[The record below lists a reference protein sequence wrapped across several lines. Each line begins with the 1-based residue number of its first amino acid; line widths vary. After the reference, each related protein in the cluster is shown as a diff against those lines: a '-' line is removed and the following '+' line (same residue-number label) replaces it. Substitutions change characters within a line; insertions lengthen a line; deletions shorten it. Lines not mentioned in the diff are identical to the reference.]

1 MTSFATRRAGL
12 FALLGALLV
21 GAPAPVAAQY
31 FGRNKVQYEK
41 FDWRI
46 MRSSHFDNYFYPA
59 ESLVVHDAGRMAE
72 RWYARHSD
80 SFRHTFDRK
89 SLVFY
94 ADHPDFQQTNVIGE
108 ELSEGTGGVTEG
120 LRTRVIMPFTGVYA
134 DNDHVLGHELVHV
147 FQYSVAE
154 AGPGGLARLGALPL
168 WLIEGMSEYFS
179 LGRDDPLTAM
189 WLRDA
194 AERDR
199 LPTIKQ
205 LNTDPRFFPY
215 RYGQA
220 LWAYVG
226 GRWGDRAVVDVYR
239 TSLRIGFEEGIRRVL
254 GLSTDSLSKDWIA
267 ATRRAYVPVLEGRT
281 RPNGAGTPV
290 LQTGRKTGDMAL
302 APTVSPDGQL
312 LAFYA
317 RRSLFEIE
325 LFVADATTGRVIK
338 KLAGPTSDSHFD
350 AISFINTSGAWSP
363 DSRKFAFV
371 AQAEGNHEIAI
382 LDVNS
387 SNVERRVRVPGVG
400 SVTHIAWSPNGQ
412 TIAFSGMA
420 GGISDLYLLDLAA
433 GTVRQLTNDRNADLQ
448 PAWSPDGKTIA
459 FATDRGATTD
469 FTKMVFS
476 PLQLAT
482 IDVTTGQVS
491 VFSPFTQGK
500 HINPQYSPDGKS
512 LFFISDQDGFSDI
525 YRLEIASGA
534 VSRVTRLSTGVSGIT
549 AISPAL
555 TVAPASGRMLFSV
568 FQDQGYAVYALDST
582 RTHGEPL
589 VAGVAIA
596 NAGVLPP
603 GDTPG
608 RATVTNYLRDPMT
621 GLATGEDF
629 TIAPYHSSFS
639 LDAVGQPTI
648 GVSAGGPFGT
658 GVAGGV
664 SFLFGDQLSD
674 RQIALGVQAN
684 GTVQDI
690 GAQLIYQNLKH
701 RWNYGASVQHV
712 PYLTGYLSYTPA
724 GGGFFQQNLYL
735 QRIFIDEAGFSTAYP
750 FSSTRR
756 VELNVSATR
765 LGFSTQIQQAIID
778 QNGFVYDQRLIDT
791 TSRAPIYYGQ
801 ASLALV
807 HDASYSAF
815 TGPIQGSRYRF
826 EVTPTVGTLNFT
838 TALADYRNYL
848 FLRPITF
855 AFRGLHYGRYGSS
868 ADDSTTLYPLFLG
881 EEALMRGY
889 SVGSFDQSECG
900 VGNNSQTVYTC
911 PAFDRLLGS
920 KLAVASFEI
929 RIPVF
934 GVPEYGLF
942 NVPFLPLTLAPFV
955 DAGVA
960 WTGST
965 RPRFGS
971 ASATNSAY
979 RTPVVSTGLSA
990 RFNVLGY
997 AILEAYLAHPFQ
1009 RPGKGW
1015 IWGFQLVPGW

>member
-1 MTSFATRRAGL
+1 MTSFAPRRAGL
-12 FALLGALLV
+12 LALLGALLV
-21 GAPAPVAAQY
+21 GVPAPVAAQY
-31 FGRNKVQYEK
+31 FGRNKVQYEQ

-46 MRSSHFDNYFYPA
+46 MRTSHFDNYFYPA
-59 ESLVVHDAGRMAE
+59 ESLVVRDAGRLAE

-120 LRTRVIMPFTGVYA
+120 LRTRVIMPWTGVYA

-254 GLSTDSLSKDWIA
+254 GISTDSLSKDWIA
-267 ATRRAYVPVLEGRT
+267 ATRRAYLPVLEGRT
-281 RPNGAGTPV
+281 RPTGAGNPV

-312 LAFYA
+312 VAFYA

-325 LFVADATTGRVIK
+325 LFVADAQTGRIIK

-350 AISFINTSGAWSP
+350 AISFISTSGAWSP

-371 AQAEGNHEIAI
+371 AQAQGDHEIAI

-387 SNVERRVRVPGVG
+387 ANVERRVRVPGVG
-400 SVTHIAWSPNGQ
+400 SVSHVAWSPNGQ

-420 GGISDLYLLDLAA
+420 GGVSDLYLLDLAA
-433 GTVRQLTNDRNADLQ
+433 GTVRQLTDDRNADLQ

-459 FATDRGATTD
+459 FATDRGPTTD

-482 IDVTTGQVS
+482 IDATTGQVS
-491 VFSPFTQGK
+491 VFSPFAQGK
-500 HINPQYSPDGKS
+500 HINPQFSPDGRA

-525 YRLEIASGA
+525 YRLETATGA

-555 TVAPASGRMLFSV
+555 TVAPSTGRMLFSV
-568 FQDQGYAVYALDST
+568 FQDQGYAVYALDSART
-582 RTHGEPL
+582 RGEPL

-608 RATVTNYLRDPMT
+608 RATVSNYLRDPLT

-629 TIAPYHSSFS
+629 TYAPYRSTFS
-639 LDAVGQPTI
+639 LDAVGQPSV

-674 RQIALGVQAN
+674 RQLGVGVQAN
-684 GTVQDI
+684 GTIQDI
-690 GAQLIYQNLKH
+690 GAQMIFQNLRH
-701 RWNYGASVQHV
+701 RWNYGVSVQHV
-712 PYLTGYLSYTPA
+712 PYLTGYLYNDSRD
-724 GGGFFQQNLYL
+724 FSQNLVL
-735 QRIFIDEAGFSTAYP
+735 QRIFIDEAGFYSAYP
-750 FSSTRR
+750 FSATRR
-756 VELNVSATR
+756 IEFGLSATR
-765 LGFSTQIQQAIID
+765 LGFSTQIQSV
-778 QNGFVYDQRLIDT
+778 FYDPGTLLPVAQVIRDT

-801 ASLALV
+801 ASAALV
-807 HDASYSAF
+807 GDASYSAF

-826 EVTPTVGTLNFT
+826 EVTPTVGTLTFT
-838 TALADYRNYL
+838 TALADYRQYL
-848 FLRPITF
+848 FARPITF
-855 AFRGLHYGRYGSS
+855 AFRGLHYGRYGKS
-868 ADDSTTLYPLFLG
+868 ADDTTAMWPLFLG
-881 EEALMRGY
+881 EESLMRGY

-900 VGNNSQTVYTC
+900 VPAVASISGC

-955 DAGVA
+955 DAGIA
-960 WTGST
+960 WQGGQSLSLDSPTTDPNARS
-965 RPRFGS
+965 
-971 ASATNSAY
+971 
-979 RTPVVSTGLSA
+979 PVVSAGLSA

-997 AILEAYLAHPFQ
+997 AILEAYYAKPFQ
-1009 RPGKGW
+1009 RPGRGW
-1015 IWGFQLVPGW
+1015 VWGFQLVPGW

>member
-1 MTSFATRRAGL
+1 MTSFVPRRAGL
-12 FALLGALLV
+12 FALLGALLI

-41 FDWRI
+41 FDFRI
-46 MRSSHFDNYFYPA
+46 MRTSHFDLYFYPA
-59 ESLVVHDAGRMAE
+59 ESLVVHDAGRLAE

-89 SLVFY
+89 SVVFY
-94 ADHPDFQQTNVIGE
+94 ADHPDFQQTNVIGD

-120 LRTRVIMPFTGVYA
+120 MRTRVIMPFTGLYA

-168 WLIEGMSEYFS
+168 WLIEGMAEYFS

-194 AERDR
+194 AERDN

-205 LNTDPRFFPY
+205 LTNDARFFPY

-254 GLSTDSLSKDWIA
+254 GISTDSLSKDWIT
-267 ATRRAYVPVLEGRT
+267 ATRRAYLPVLEGRT
-281 RPNGAGTPV
+281 RPNGAGDPV
-290 LQTGRKTGDMAL
+290 LQTGRKTGDMNL
-302 APTVSPDGQL
+302 APTVSPDGKL
-312 LAFYA
+312 VAFFA

-325 LFVADATTGRVIK
+325 LFVADAQTGRVIK

-350 AISFINTSGAWSP
+350 AISFISSSGAWSP
-363 DSRKFAFV
+363 DNAKFAFV
-371 AQAEGNHEIAI
+371 AQAQGDHEIAI

-387 SNVERRVRVPGVG
+387 GNIERRVRVPGVG
-400 SVTHIAWSPNGQ
+400 SVLHVAWSPDGR
-412 TIAFSGMA
+412 TIAFSGMS
-420 GGISDLYLLDLAA
+420 GGISDLYLLDLSA
-433 GTVRQLTNDRNADLQ
+433 GTVRQLTNDRNADIQ
-448 PAWSPDGKTIA
+448 PAWSPDGKTLA
-459 FATDRGATTD
+459 FATDRGPTTD

-482 IDVTTGQVS
+482 IDIATGQIS
-491 VFSPFTQGK
+491 VYAPFTHGK
-500 HINPQYSPDGKS
+500 HINPQYSPDGRS

-525 YRLEIASGA
+525 YRLEMASGS
-534 VSRVTRLSTGVSGIT
+534 VTRVTRLSTGVSGIT
-549 AISPAL
+549 ATSPAL
-555 TVAPASGRMLFSV
+555 TVAPSTGRMLFSV
-568 FQDQGYAVYALDST
+568 FQDQGYGVYALDAS
-582 RTHGEPL
+582 RTQGEPVL
-589 VAGVAIA
+589 LGVNIA

-608 RATVTNYLRDPMT
+608 RATVTNYLRDPAT
-621 GLATGEDF
+621 GLASGDDF
-629 TIAPYHSSFS
+629 TYAPYHSTFS
-639 LDAVGQPTI
+639 LDAVGQPTV

-674 RQIALGVQAN
+674 RQIGVGVQAN

-712 PYLTGYLSYTPA
+712 PYLTGYYYGSQTPS
-724 GGGFFQQNLYL
+724 GLYSQNLVL
-735 QRIFIDEAGFSTAYP
+735 QRIFIDEAGFYSAYP

-756 VELNVSATR
+756 IEVGLSATR
-765 LGFSTQIQQAIID
+765 LGFSTQIQSV
-778 QNGFVYDQRLIDT
+778 FYDPSGNPLGQSIRDT
-791 TSRAPIYYGQ
+791 SSREPIYYGQ

-807 HDASYSAF
+807 GDASYSAF

-838 TALADYRNYL
+838 TALADYRKYL
-848 FLRPITF
+848 FVRPITF
-855 AFRGLHYGRYGSS
+855 AFRGLHYGRYGKS
-868 ADDSTTLYPLFLG
+868 AEDTTALWPLFLG
-881 EEALMRGY
+881 EEQLMRGY

-900 VGNNSQTVYTC
+900 APTPGSISGC

-920 KLAVASFEI
+920 RLAVASFEI

-942 NVPFLPLTLAPFV
+942 NVPFLPLTVSPFV
-955 DAGVA
+955 DVGVA
-960 WTGST
+960 WSGGQSLSFSAAGTDPGT
-965 RPRFGS
+965 RS
-971 ASATNSAY
+971 
-979 RTPVVSTGLSA
+979 PVVSTGVSA

-997 AILEAYLAHPFQ
+997 AILEAYFAHPFQ
-1009 RPGKGW
+1009 RPAKSW
-1015 IWGFQLVPGW
+1015 LWGFQLVPGW

>member
-1 MTSFATRRAGL
+1 MTFFAPRRAGL
-12 FALLGALLV
+12 FALLGALLA

-41 FDWRI
+41 FDFHI
-46 MRSSHFDNYFYPA
+46 LRSSHFDLYFYPA
-59 ESLVVHDAGRMAE
+59 ESLVVHDAARLAE

-89 SLVFY
+89 SVVFY
-94 ADHPDFQQTNVIGE
+94 ADHPDFQQTNVVGE

-194 AERDR
+194 AERDN

-205 LNTDPRFFPY
+205 LTNDSRFFPY

-254 GLSTDSLSKDWIA
+254 GISTDSLSKDWIA
-267 ATRRAYVPVLEGRT
+267 ATRRAYLPVLEGRT
-281 RPNGAGTPV
+281 RPNGAGDPI

-312 LAFYA
+312 VAFYA

-350 AISFINTSGAWSP
+350 AISFISTSGAWSP

-382 LDVNS
+382 LDVS
-387 SNVERRVRVPGVG
+387 SASVERRVRVPGVG
-400 SVTHIAWSPNGQ
+400 SVSHVAWSPNGQ
-412 TIAFSGMA
+412 TIAFSGMS

-448 PAWSPDGKTIA
+448 PAWSPDGKSIA
-459 FATDRGATTD
+459 FATDRGPTTD

-482 IDVTTGQVS
+482 IDVATGQVS
-491 VFSPFTQGK
+491 VFSPFAQGK

-512 LFFISDQDGFSDI
+512 LFFIGDQDGFSDI
-525 YRLEIASGA
+525 YRLELASGT

-555 TVAPASGRMLFSV
+555 TVAPTTGRMLFSV
-568 FQDQGYAVYALDST
+568 FQDQGYAVYALDSART
-582 RTHGEPL
+582 RGEPL
-589 VAGVAIA
+589 VAGVAVA

-608 RATVTNYLRDPMT
+608 RATVSNYLRDPAT

-629 TIAPYHSSFS
+629 TYAPYRSTFS
-639 LDAVGQPTI
+639 LDAVGQPSV

-674 RQIALGVQAN
+674 RQIGVGVQAN

-690 GAQLIYQNLKH
+690 GAQVIFQNLKH

-712 PYLTGYLSYTPA
+712 PYLTGYLYNNYQDLS
-724 GGGFFQQNLYL
+724 QNLVL
-735 QRIFIDEAGFSTAYP
+735 QRIFIDEAGFYTTYP

-756 VELNVSATR
+756 VELGLSGTR
-765 LGFSTQIQQAIID
+765 LGFSTQIQSVFYD
-778 QNGFVYDQRLIDT
+778 PNGFPYAQYTRDT

-807 HDASYSAF
+807 GDGSYSAF

-826 EVTPTVGTLNFT
+826 EVTPTVGTLTFT
-838 TALADYRNYL
+838 TALADYRRYL
-848 FLRPITF
+848 FARPITF
-855 AFRGLHYGRYGSS
+855 AFRGLHYGRYGKS
-868 ADDSTTLYPLFLG
+868 ADDTTALWPLFLG
-881 EEALMRGY
+881 EEQLMRGY

-900 VGNNSQTVYTC
+900 ALTVASISGC

-955 DAGVA
+955 DAGIA
-960 WTGST
+960 WQGGQSLSLNSST
-965 RPRFGS
+965 
-971 ASATNSAY
+971 TNVNTRS
-979 RTPVVSTGLSA
+979 PVVSAGLSA

-997 AILEAYLAHPFQ
+997 AILEAYYAKPFQ
-1009 RPGKGW
+1009 RPGRGW

>member
-1 MTSFATRRAGL
+1 MTFFAPRRAGL
-12 FALLGALLV
+12 FALLGALLA
-21 GAPAPVAAQY
+21 GAPASLAAQY
-31 FGRNKVQYEK
+31 FGRNKVQYEQ
-41 FDWRI
+41 FDFRI
-46 MRSSHFDNYFYPA
+46 MRSSHFDLYFYPA
-59 ESLVVHDAGRMAE
+59 ESLVVHDAGRLAE

-89 SLVFY
+89 SVVLY

-120 LRTRVIMPFTGVYA
+120 LRTRVIMPMTGIYA

-168 WLIEGMSEYFS
+168 WLIEGMAEYFS

-194 AERDR
+194 AERDN

-205 LNTDPRFFPY
+205 LTNDSRFFPY

-254 GLSTDSLSKDWIA
+254 GISTDSLSKDWIA
-267 ATRRAYVPVLEGRT
+267 ATRRAYLPMLEGRT
-281 RPNGAGTPV
+281 RPNGAGEPI
-290 LQTGRKTGDMAL
+290 LQSGRKTGDMAL
-302 APTVSPDGQL
+302 APTVSPDGRL
-312 LAFYA
+312 VAFYA

-350 AISFINTSGAWSP
+350 AISFISTSGAWSP

-382 LDVNS
+382 LDVS
-387 SNVERRVRVPGVG
+387 SANVERRVRVPGVG
-400 SVTHIAWSPNGQ
+400 SVSHVAWSPNGQ
-412 TIAFSGMA
+412 TIAFSGMT

-433 GTVRQLTNDRNADLQ
+433 GTVRQLTNDRNADIQ

-459 FATDRGATTD
+459 FATDRGPTTD

-482 IDVTTGQVS
+482 LDVATGQIS

-500 HINPQYSPDGKS
+500 HINPQYSPDGKG

-525 YRLEIASGA
+525 YRLELASGA

-549 AISPAL
+549 SISPAL
-555 TVAPASGRMLFSV
+555 TVAPSTGRMLFSV

-582 RTHGEPL
+582 RTRGEPL
-589 VAGVAIA
+589 VAGVAVA

-608 RATVTNYLRDPMT
+608 RATVTNYLRDPLT

-629 TIAPYHSSFS
+629 TYAPYRSTFS
-639 LDAVGQPTI
+639 LDAVGQPSV

-674 RQIALGVQAN
+674 RQIGVGVQAN

-690 GAQLIYQNLKH
+690 GAQVIFQNLKH
-701 RWNYGASVQHV
+701 RWNYGAVVQHV
-712 PYLTGYLSYTPA
+712 PYLTGFLYNDNRDRS
-724 GGGFFQQNLYL
+724 QNLVL
-735 QRIFIDEAGFSTAYP
+735 QRIFIDQAGFSTAYP

-756 VELNVSATR
+756 FEFGLSATR
-765 LGFSTQIQQAIID
+765 LGFSTQIQSIYYNDALQPYAQYI
-778 QNGFVYDQRLIDT
+778 RDT
-791 TSRAPIYYGQ
+791 TSREPIYYAEG
-801 ASLALV
+801 SLALV
-807 HDASYSAF
+807 GDASYSAF

-826 EVTPTVGTLNFT
+826 EVQPTVGTLTFT
-838 TALADYRNYL
+838 TALADYRKYF

-855 AFRGLHYGRYGSS
+855 AVRGTHYGRYGKS
-868 ADDSTTLYPLFLG
+868 ADDTTALWPLFLG
-881 EEALMRGY
+881 EEQLMRGY
-889 SVGSFDQSECG
+889 SVGSFEQSECG
-900 VGNNSQTVYTC
+900 AIIGPSISGC

-942 NVPFLPLTLAPFV
+942 NVPFLPLTVSPFV
-955 DAGVA
+955 DAGIA
-960 WTGST
+960 WKGGQSLSLSSST
-965 RPRFGS
+965 TDLNTRS
-971 ASATNSAY
+971 
-979 RTPVVSTGLSA
+979 PVVSTGVSA

-997 AILEAYLAHPFQ
+997 AILEAYYAHPFQ
-1009 RPGKGW
+1009 RPGRGW
-1015 IWGFQLVPGW
+1015 IWGVQLVPAW